1 MKLVN
6 NIIEKF
12 GIDKVLHFFGGAWI
26 VSMFSPI
33 GWGGVII
40 GIVAMLAL
48 SFVKEIFLDGTF
60 DIKDIFAACLGG
72 AVSVVVAAI
81 SFLTLNIFTV

>member
-33 GWGGVII
+33 GWVGIII

-48 SFVKEIFLDGTF
+48 SFVKEIFLDEIF

-72 AVSVVVAAI
+72 GLSILILDYLVI
-81 SFLTLNIFTV
+81 IIKGLLL

>member
-12 GIDKVLHFFGGAWI
+12 GIDKVLHFLVGFGIVCSFSSFGWI
-26 VSMFSPI
+26 GI
-33 GWGGVII
+33 II
-40 GIVAMLAL
+40 GFVVMLAL
-48 SFVKEIFLDGTF
+48 SFVKEIFLDEVF

-72 AVSVVVAAI
+72 VLSVVVAAI
-81 SFLTLNIFTV
+81 SFLVLNIFTV

>member
-12 GIDKVLHFFGGAWI
+12 GIDKVLHFLGGAWI

-33 GWGGVII
+33 GWVGIII

-48 SFVKEIFLDGTF
+48 SFVKEIFLDEIF

-72 AVSVVVAAI
+72 GLS
-81 SFLTLNIFTV
+81 TLIYLIVWLLL

>member
-1 MKLVN
+1 MKIVN

-33 GWGGVII
+33 GWVGIII

-48 SFVKEIFLDGTF
+48 SFVKEIFLDEIF

-72 AVSVVVAAI
+72 GLSI
-81 SFLTLNIFTV
+81 LIFWIIWLLL